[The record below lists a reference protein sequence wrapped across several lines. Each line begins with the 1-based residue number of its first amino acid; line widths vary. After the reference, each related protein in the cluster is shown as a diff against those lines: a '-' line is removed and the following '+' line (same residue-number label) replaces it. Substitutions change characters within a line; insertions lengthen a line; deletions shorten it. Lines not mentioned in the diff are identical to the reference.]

1 MTVVGKIAADCQ
13 RPCGGYEE
21 NTLSIPST
29 PKDTVSS
36 YFWPFLEGSLDDYC
50 DFGPWANMSFDG
62 VPMRHAHPFDFSLP
76 QSICGSPSKYPSL
89 IFL

>member
-50 DFGPWANMSFDG
+50 DFG
-62 VPMRHAHPFDFSLP
+62 
-76 QSICGSPSKYPSL
+76 
-89 IFL
+89 